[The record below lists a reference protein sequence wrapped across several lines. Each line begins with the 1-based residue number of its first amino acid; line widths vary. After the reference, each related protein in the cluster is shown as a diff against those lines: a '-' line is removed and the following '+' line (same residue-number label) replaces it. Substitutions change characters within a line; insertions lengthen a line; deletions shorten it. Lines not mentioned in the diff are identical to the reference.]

1 MRLVLIAIMSLVSG
15 KANGEWITFTE
26 PDLTKVAVL
35 LDIEAGD
42 ENVPEADRYIV
53 ASPGGI
59 FVVASQIA
67 EKLKGKTVVYD
78 LALSGGA
85 FIANATN
92 AKPMRPDSVKG
103 YHWCR
108 YEGPELIEDEADKQ
122 QAIMALIDQ
131 QMLLNITNFYTP
143 KYAVKI
149 MGMLDKI
156 ENSDFVIDPASSRFP
171 RVMTSEEI
179 LDLACFDRYHTVRE
193 DSLANRP
200 R

>member
-1 MRLVLIAIMSLVSG
+1 MRLLLIAILSLVSS
-15 KANGEWITFTE
+15 KANGEWVTFTE

-42 ENVPEADRYIV
+42 EDVPAADRYIV

-67 EKLKGKTVVYD
+67 EKLKGKTVIYD

-85 FIANATN
+85 YIANATN
-92 AKPMRPDSVKG
+92 AKPLRPDSVKG

-108 YEGPELIEDEADKQ
+108 YDGPALIENEAVKQ

-131 QMLLNITNFYTP
+131 QMLDNIIQFYTP

-156 ENSDFVIDPASSRFP
+156 EDDDFVIDPASSRFP

-179 LDLACFDRYHTVRE
+179 LDLACFDRYHTVRKA
-193 DSLANRP
+193 SLAERP